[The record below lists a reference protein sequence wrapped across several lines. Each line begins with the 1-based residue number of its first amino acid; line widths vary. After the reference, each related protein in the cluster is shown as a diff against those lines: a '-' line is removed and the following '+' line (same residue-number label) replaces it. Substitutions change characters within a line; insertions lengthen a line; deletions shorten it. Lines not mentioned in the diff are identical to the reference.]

1 MVEVQKRQAHQRWK
15 TVLREK
21 KKGAGGGGKG
31 TISTRFKRPLRLA
44 FILEYETAIVTVG
57 RSYVG

>member
-21 KKGAGGGGKG
+21 KKGAGRGGGNNFDAIQASPS
-31 TISTRFKRPLRLA
+31 ISFYPG
-44 FILEYETAIVTVG
+44 I
-57 RSYVG
+57 

>member
-21 KKGAGGGGKG
+21 KKGAGGGGG
-31 TISTRFKRPLRLA
+31 GGNNFDAIQASPSISFYPG
-44 FILEYETAIVTVG
+44 I
-57 RSYVG
+57 